1 MSAAGAV
8 TDAPPPT
15 LNPANAPGHA
25 RDGANDR
32 PGPVAPA
39 AADASSPLAM
49 PLTSRP
55 DLQAAAPASSGIH
68 PAIDTPGFAQALSDK
83 VAFMIDKDV
92 GSAKLSINPPQL
104 GPIEVHVEVSGDKA
118 QIVLSTHSLITRDA
132 LEAATPRLREVLG
145 ANGFTQVSVDVSHR
159 SFQERSMPRQ
169 QWNTSTQQRLQ
180 GPVADEAVRARSL
193 PGTLDAYA

>member
-1 MSAAGAV
+1 
-8 TDAPPPT
+8 
-15 LNPANAPGHA
+15 
-25 RDGANDR
+25 
-32 PGPVAPA
+32 
-39 AADASSPLAM
+39 
-49 PLTSRP
+49 
-55 DLQAAAPASSGIH
+55 
-68 PAIDTPGFAQALSDK
+68 
-83 VAFMIDKDV
+83 MIDKDV

-180 GPVADEAVRARSL
+180 GPVAGEAVRARSL